1 MVVQEDIGMCH
12 KQCFLTADLSC
23 KSLFVIE
30 PCYPFVITEILR
42 GVTPS
47 GGEDCWY
54 VFPQHPTCRIDYYI
68 KVWQVMMCHFRQA
81 LNVMSTCLTSKGFI
95 TFSVCSLEP
104 STDIST
110 ILDLNS
116 APTS

>member
-1 MVVQEDIGMCH
+1 
-12 KQCFLTADLSC
+12 
-23 KSLFVIE
+23 
-30 PCYPFVITEILR
+30 
-42 GVTPS
+42 
-47 GGEDCWY
+47 
-54 VFPQHPTCRIDYYI
+54 
-68 KVWQVMMCHFRQA
+68 MMCHFRQA